1 MKKICVVISSR
12 ANYSSLKSVLE
23 QVSLS
28 KKLKLQLVVGA
39 SALID
44 RFGSVEKVI
53 QKDGFKIDFKVHM
66 LLEGENVETM
76 AKTTGLGLLELP
88 TIFKH
93 LKPDIVLI
101 VGDRYENLATAI
113 SSSYMNIIIG
123 HTMGGE
129 VSGTIDES
137 IRHAITKLAHIH
149 FPASIDSKK
158 RIIKLGENKKNVF
171 HVGCPRIDLTK
182 RILES
187 KKFKCDNKSLHLG
200 VGDKIDLNK
209 PFIIVSQHPVTTEY
223 DMASKQIDETIK
235 SLLKIDCQKIFLWP
249 NSDAGSNVISQRIRA
264 WRERKELNKIRFY
277 KSFPPETYMYLMSKA
292 KCLIGNSSSGIR
304 EGAYMGTPVVNIGS
318 RQNGRERE
326 KNVIDVGHNS
336 KEIVAAVK
344 KQIKHGKYKKSKV
357 YGDGNAGKRIAKIL
371 EKVKV
376 NIQKK
381 ISY

>member
-149 FPASIDSKK
+149 FPASINSKK
-158 RIIKLGENKKNVF
+158 RIIKLGENEKNVF

-187 KKFKCDNKSLHLG
+187 KQFKCDNKSLHLG
-200 VGDKIDLNK
+200 VGGKIDLNK

-223 DMASKQIDETIK
+223 DMASKQIGETIK

-249 NSDAGSNVISQRIRA
+249 NSDAGSNIISQRIRT
-264 WRERKELNKIRFY
+264 WREGKELNKIRFY
-277 KSFPPETYMYLMSKA
+277 KSFPPET
-292 KCLIGNSSSGIR
+292 
-304 EGAYMGTPVVNIGS
+304 
-318 RQNGRERE
+318 
-326 KNVIDVGHNS
+326 
-336 KEIVAAVK
+336 
-344 KQIKHGKYKKSKV
+344 
-357 YGDGNAGKRIAKIL
+357 
-371 EKVKV
+371 
-376 NIQKK
+376 
-381 ISY
+381 

>member
-1 MKKICVVISSR
+1 MRRICVVISSR

-23 QVSLS
+23 QISLS
-28 KKLKLQLVVGA
+28 KKLTLQLVVGA

-53 QKDGFKIDFKVHM
+53 QKDGFKIDFRVHM

-149 FPASIDSKK
+149 FPARINSKK
-158 RIIKLGENKKNVF
+158 RIIK
-171 HVGCPRIDLTK
+171 
-182 RILES
+182 
-187 KKFKCDNKSLHLG
+187 
-200 VGDKIDLNK
+200 
-209 PFIIVSQHPVTTEY
+209 
-223 DMASKQIDETIK
+223 
-235 SLLKIDCQKIFLWP
+235 
-249 NSDAGSNVISQRIRA
+249 
-264 WRERKELNKIRFY
+264 
-277 KSFPPETYMYLMSKA
+277 
-292 KCLIGNSSSGIR
+292 
-304 EGAYMGTPVVNIGS
+304 
-318 RQNGRERE
+318 
-326 KNVIDVGHNS
+326 
-336 KEIVAAVK
+336 
-344 KQIKHGKYKKSKV
+344 
-357 YGDGNAGKRIAKIL
+357 
-371 EKVKV
+371 
-376 NIQKK
+376 
-381 ISY
+381 